1 MTDRLRRGQK
11 QWKLKSDVTFKR
23 DNDDDTMFPKIDA
36 AEEIQKVA
44 KYIPYVKIDVPLDK
58 KKTTKE
64 TENAITDL
72 KNIFNALTGDQNN
85 VFYGSNEIIGIQLI
99 GKTKGKSKKK

>member
-11 QWKLKSDVTFKR
+11 QWKLKSDVTFKK

-58 KKTTKE
+58 K
-64 TENAITDL
+64 N
-72 KNIFNALTGDQNN
+72 
-85 VFYGSNEIIGIQLI
+85 Y
-99 GKTKGKSKKK
+99 KGNRKCDNGPKKYFQCPNWGPK

>member
-1 MTDRLRRGQK
+1 MIVIMALNFQVKNLEAYVTDRLRRGQK
-11 QWKLKSDVTFKR
+11 QWKLKSDVTFKK

-58 KKTTKE
+58 K
-64 TENAITDL
+64 N
-72 KNIFNALTGDQNN
+72 
-85 VFYGSNEIIGIQLI
+85 Y
-99 GKTKGKSKKK
+99 KGKRKYDNGPKKHFQCPNWGPK

>member
-11 QWKLKSDVTFKR
+11 QWKLKSDVTFKK

-44 KYIPYVKIDVPLDK
+44 KYIPYVKIEVPLDK
-58 KKTTKE
+58 KK
-64 TENAITDL
+64 N
-72 KNIFNALTGDQNN
+72 
-85 VFYGSNEIIGIQLI
+85 Y
-99 GKTKGKSKKK
+99 KGNRKCDNGPKKYFQCPNWGPK

>member
-11 QWKLKSDVTFKR
+11 QWKLKSDVTFKK

-58 KKTTKE
+58 K
-64 TENAITDL
+64 NC
-72 KNIFNALTGDQNN
+72 
-85 VFYGSNEIIGIQLI
+85 
-99 GKTKGKSKKK
+99 KGKRKYDNGPKKHFQCPNWGPK